1 MQLLIEFLPIALFF
15 AAYKFADLYVATG
28 VLIVAVIIQ
37 TAVQWIRQRKLNIM
51 MIASAVLVLIFGGLT
66 LWLHD
71 ATFIK
76 WKPTIL
82 YLLFAAG
89 FVFSQFIGKQC
100 MVERLMGENFK
111 LETKMWHRLNMV
123 WAAFF
128 VVLAALNLAVA
139 YNFSESTWVNFKLFG
154 LMGLMVVFVF
164 AQAIWLSP
172 NIPNESPSTKSEEN
186 KP

>member
-37 TAVQWIRQRKLNIM
+37 TAVQWIRKRKLNVM

-89 FVFSQFIGKQC
+89 FIISRYVGKQT

-111 LETKMWHRLNMV
+111 LEPPMWNRLNFI
-123 WAAFF
+123 WAVFF

-139 YNFSESTWVNFKLFG
+139 YNFSESAWVNFKLFG

-172 NIPNESPSTKSEEN
+172 KMQNDMPNNENDAN